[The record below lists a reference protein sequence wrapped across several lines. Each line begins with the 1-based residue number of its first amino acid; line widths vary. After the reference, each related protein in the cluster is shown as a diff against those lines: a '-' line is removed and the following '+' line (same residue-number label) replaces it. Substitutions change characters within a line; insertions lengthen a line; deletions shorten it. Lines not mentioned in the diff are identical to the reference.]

1 MDFGLRLTVASAL
14 SLAPLAP
21 LSLRLAHLQ
30 VLRHGALSER
40 AEGEFARTAQEAAPR
55 ADITD
60 RRGRVLAR
68 SVPTWSVFLDKR
80 MLKDPAG
87 MARRLAPA
95 LGMPASE
102 LERKA
107 RAADRFCWLKTGLD
121 FPQAQ
126 AVQAAKVDCVG
137 LTPAARR
144 VYPNEDLGRS
154 VLGQVGMEG
163 KGLAG
168 IELSQEKRLRG
179 KPRRLELLRDGKGR
193 AIHRD
198 VSEDGELPP
207 PLALT
212 LDRNVQYIV
221 EEALAEGAGAHNF
234 KSGYAAVQDPRTG
247 EILAMANWPPNPLKN
262 PLVQDS
268 YEPGSTFKVV
278 TALAAVEDRLVTPTE
293 TFSGQGG
300 KWQVAPGVTI
310 TDHEAEGDMTLA
322 QILER
327 SSNIGIAQVVER
339 VGPARFFRAAR
350 ALGFGVKTGLPMP
363 GETSGELKPYSD
375 LGKVGLAASSYG
387 YGLAVSPVQ
396 MLGAYSALANGGT
409 LYEPRLLQGDAPA
422 KVRRVAS
429 ERAVAELGAMLE
441 NVVDQGTGQPARIP
455 GYRVAGKTGT
465 ARKIDPFTHKYSQK
479 AYVASFAGW
488 LPASAPRWTI
498 LVVVDEPKG
507 AYYGG
512 LVAAPV
518 FARIGKRLL
527 SLDAVPP
534 DRPEDPLLQRGA
546 AKPRPPL
553 PSPAPLPPV
562 LRAAR

>member
-14 SLAPLAP
+14 SLAPVAP

-30 VLRHGALSER
+30 VFRHEALATR
-40 AEGEFARTAQEAAPR
+40 AEGAFLRTASDAAPR

-60 RRGRVLAR
+60 RKGRVLAR

-80 MLKDPAG
+80 MLKDPSA
-87 MARRLAPA
+87 MARKLAPV
-95 LGMPASE
+95 LDMPAAE

-107 RAADRFCWLKTGLD
+107 RQADRFCWLKTGLD
-121 FPQAQ
+121 FTQAQ
-126 AVQAAKVDCVG
+126 AVQASKVECVG

-144 VYPNEDLGRS
+144 VYPNETLARS
-154 VLGQVGMEG
+154 VLGQVGIEG
-163 KGLAG
+163 KGQAG
-168 IELSQEKRLRG
+168 LELSQEKRLRG
-179 KPRRLELLRDGKGR
+179 KPRKLELVRDGKGR
-193 AIHRD
+193 AIHKD
-198 VSEDGELPP
+198 ISDDEEVPP

-221 EEALAEGAGAHNF
+221 EEALAEGAASHSF
-234 KSGYAAVQDPRTG
+234 KSGYAAVQDPKTG

-262 PLVQDS
+262 PLVQDA

-278 TALAAVEDRLVTPTE
+278 TALAAVEDRLVAPRE
-293 TFSGQGG
+293 TFGGEGG
-300 KWQVAPGVTI
+300 KWTIAPGVTI
-310 TDHEAEGDMTLA
+310 TDHEPEGDMTLA
-322 QILER
+322 EVMER
-327 SSNIGIAQVVER
+327 SSNIGIAKVVER

-350 ALGFGVKTGLPMP
+350 ALGFGVKTGVPMP
-363 GETSGELKPYSD
+363 GETAGDLKPYSD

-387 YGLAVSPVQ
+387 YGLSVSPLQ

-409 LYEPRLLQGDAPA
+409 LYEPRLVGGALPA

-429 ERAVAELGAMLE
+429 ERAVGELARMLE
-441 NVVDQGTGQPARIP
+441 QVVEKGTGTGARIP

-465 ARKIDPFTHKYSQK
+465 ARKLDPLTRKYSK
-479 AYVASFAGW
+479 SAYVASFAGW
-488 LPASAPRWTI
+488 LPASDPRWTV

-518 FARIGKRLL
+518 FAKIGKRLL
-527 SLDAVPP
+527 TMEAVAP
-534 DRPEDPLLQRGA
+534 DKPEDPALQTA
-546 AKPRPPL
+546 SAK
-553 PSPAPLPPV
+553 A
-562 LRAAR
+562 LRAKR